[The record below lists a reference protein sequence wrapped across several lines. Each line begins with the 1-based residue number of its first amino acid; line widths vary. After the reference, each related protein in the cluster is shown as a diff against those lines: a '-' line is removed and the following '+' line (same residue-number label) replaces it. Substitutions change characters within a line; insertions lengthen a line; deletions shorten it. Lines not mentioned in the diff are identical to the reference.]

1 MTETTIL
8 HQLLEKVEIYPDQP
22 AYYEK
27 QEGTWVATNWK
38 DYVAQVRQASG
49 ALISLGFE
57 PGDCVAILGFNRPE
71 WAILCLSSMLA
82 GGHSAGIYAT
92 NSPSEVQFIIEDS
105 ESKIILVED
114 SDQLEKVREV
124 RDQLPGLKHVV
135 LMRGVMIE
143 DPMVL
148 DWDSFMSRG
157 KDIDRQIIIERMD
170 EVSLGQLATL
180 IYTSGTTGPPKGVML
195 SHENLTWVAET
206 GTELFDINPS
216 DSVLSYNPLSHIA
229 EQMFTVHIPAIAGYR
244 VYYAQFPPQKYLN
257 NNFREVSPTLV
268 FAVPRVWERFAGAVQ
283 NRLDE
288 SSGLK
293 ARIAK
298 WALGVGNEVSTL
310 TNKGDTPS
318 AWLEMKHAIADRLVF
333 SNVKKALG
341 FSNLRHCLTGAAP
354 VAPEII
360 EFFNSLDIPLT
371 EIYGQSEGS
380 GPTTISRPGA
390 NRIGKVGQAWPGVQ
404 VEIAEDGEILV
415 KGLNVFMG
423 YYKNPE
429 DTASTLVDGWLHT
442 GDLGKFDMDGFL
454 SIIGRKKEIFITSG
468 GLNIAPKN
476 IEAALMN
483 LSLVSIAV
491 CLGDKQR
498 YITALLSLNAEAME
512 KFCQEH
518 SLEGKDLHAHPKVI
532 TAIQTAINEEVN
544 THLSRAERVRDFR
557 IISREFSL
565 TQGELTPTLKIK
577 RRVVNEHFHDE
588 IMSMY
593 SAE

>member
-268 FAVPRVWERFAGAVQ
+268 FAVPRVWERFADAVQ

-354 VAPEII
+354 
-360 EFFNSLDIPLT
+360 
-371 EIYGQSEGS
+371 
-380 GPTTISRPGA
+380 
-390 NRIGKVGQAWPGVQ
+390 
-404 VEIAEDGEILV
+404 
-415 KGLNVFMG
+415 
-423 YYKNPE
+423 
-429 DTASTLVDGWLHT
+429 
-442 GDLGKFDMDGFL
+442 
-454 SIIGRKKEIFITSG
+454 
-468 GLNIAPKN
+468 IAP
-476 IEAALMN
+476 
-483 LSLVSIAV
+483 
-491 CLGDKQR
+491 
-498 YITALLSLNAEAME
+498 
-512 KFCQEH
+512 
-518 SLEGKDLHAHPKVI
+518 
-532 TAIQTAINEEVN
+532 
-544 THLSRAERVRDFR
+544 
-557 IISREFSL
+557 
-565 TQGELTPTLKIK
+565 
-577 RRVVNEHFHDE
+577 
-588 IMSMY
+588 
-593 SAE
+593 